1 MPDHLLN
8 DEIQEFLGEIR
19 IQVGLFRKV
28 FQPRN
33 LRGFTRGV
41 RGRKIM
47 FRLQLAHGL
56 GVFEPLS
63 ERVDKDRIQPVD
75 AGAMALEKLGRTG
88 HDIGLII
95 SQWRILS
102 G

>member
-1 MPDHLLN
+1 
-8 DEIQEFLGEIR
+8 
-19 IQVGLFRKV
+19 
-28 FQPRN
+28 
-33 LRGFTRGV
+33 
-41 RGRKIM
+41 M